1 VPSDDSAPLAVVRAQ
16 LAQRTRRSDL
26 RLLALAA
33 SVVAV
38 DQATKAA
45 VRAWLALGDSW
56 PADDWPVR
64 LVHFTNTGAAF
75 GLFQNA
81 APLLAVASLAGIALI
96 LVYLFSPDFAQ
107 TPIRLAL
114 ALMLGGAL
122 GNLIDRVTRGE
133 VVDFIKV
140 PQWPAFNVAD
150 SAITIGVT
158 LLLWMTLFG
167 RSDPE
172 SGSASPPPAE
182 DGSTPS

>member
-1 VPSDDSAPLAVVRAQ
+1 MSSDDSAPFAAVRAQ

-26 RLLALAA
+26 WLLAIAGG
-33 SVVAV
+33 VVV
-38 DQATKAA
+38 LDQATKAG
-45 VRAWLALGDSW
+45 VRAWLALEESW
-56 PADDWPVR
+56 PAHDWPLR

-96 LVYLFSPDFAQ
+96 LAYLFSPEFAQ

-114 ALMLGGAL
+114 SLILGGAL

-158 LLLWMTLFG
+158 LLLWMTVFG
-167 RSDPE
+167 RSDPA
-172 SGSASPPPAE
+172 SGSASPPSAE